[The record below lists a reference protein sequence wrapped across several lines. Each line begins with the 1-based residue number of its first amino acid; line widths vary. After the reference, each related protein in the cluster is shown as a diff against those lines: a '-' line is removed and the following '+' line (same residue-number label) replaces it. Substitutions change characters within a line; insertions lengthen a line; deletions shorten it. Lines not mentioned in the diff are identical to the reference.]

1 MIDKPCSMKISMED
15 YQRDIHTPV
24 ASLSRSVIKQL
35 LYQSPAHA
43 FYDHPRLNP
52 PWKSG
57 ESEEKFDLGRA
68 AHSILLEGID
78 IVEVCPYDDW
88 RKAAARE
95 FRDLVREKGKIPL
108 LQEQY
113 EDVSRMTE
121 AAHKAIGETEIGSLV
136 NCGDPEQSYFWR
148 EGGVWCKCRVD
159 WINTEKTVI
168 LDYKTTGKS
177 ANPEDFSGIVISTAL
192 DVQDAFYRR
201 GVHMVDGTDPDF
213 IFMVQETSPPYL
225 CSFLR
230 LDMMFQDMGLEKVRK
245 GMKIWKDCLSTGKWP
260 GYPSAIY
267 TLEPPAWA
275 LASWEMRKGA
285 YDVHI

>member
-1 MIDKPCSMKISMED
+1 MIDKPCCIMVSMEE
-15 YQRDIHTPV
+15 YQRDIFTPV
-24 ASLSRSVIKQL
+24 PSLSRSDIKQL

-43 FYDHPRLNP
+43 FYNHPRLNP
-52 PWKSG
+52 DWKPG
-57 ESEEKFDLGRA
+57 EKEERFDIGTA
-68 AHSILLEGID
+68 AHSMFLEGID
-78 IVEVCPYDDW
+78 VAMEIEADDW
-88 RKAAARE
+88 RKKETKEARE
-95 FRDLVREKGKIPL
+95 EARAAGRIPL
-108 LQEQY
+108 LSKQY
-113 EDVSRMTE
+113 EEVMAMVNE
-121 AAHKAIGETEIGSLV
+121 AHKALHNSEL
-136 NCGDPEQSYFWR
+136 NCNIWNGMPEQSYFWR

-177 ANPEDFSGIVISTAL
+177 ANPEDFSGIVISTGL
-192 DVQDAFYRR
+192 DIQDAFYRR

-213 IFMVQETSPPYL
+213 IFMVQETSPPYP

-260 GYPSAIY
+260 GYPSSIY